1 MVDQP
6 KTPEVIELVKRKASE
21 LVTMFTNY
29 LKDKAVCEGRLG
41 LEAETEK
48 DGYSAILKVARGKSN
63 AEYRLGSR
71 VLKAYYDE
79 EKDLYKLKR
88 YGQPVGGRQQ
98 EIPVGSHGSAEEL
111 MRAVAEELE
120 KL

>member
-48 DGYSAILKVARGKSN
+48 EARQREWMSPN
-63 AEYRLGSR
+63 NPALWNR
-71 VLKAYYDE
+71 
-79 EKDLYKLKR
+79 
-88 YGQPVGGRQQ
+88 
-98 EIPVGSHGSAEEL
+98 IF
-111 MRAVAEELE
+111 
-120 KL
+120 